1 MRNRIYKIPNSI
13 PGLNYILH
21 RPYISYGYY
30 IAGSTLREEYIKYIK
45 TLYEK

>member
-1 MRNRIYKIPNSI
+1 MKNRTYKIPNSI
-13 PGLNYILH
+13 SGLNYVLH

-30 IAGSTLREEYIKYIK
+30 IAGGILREEYCKYIK